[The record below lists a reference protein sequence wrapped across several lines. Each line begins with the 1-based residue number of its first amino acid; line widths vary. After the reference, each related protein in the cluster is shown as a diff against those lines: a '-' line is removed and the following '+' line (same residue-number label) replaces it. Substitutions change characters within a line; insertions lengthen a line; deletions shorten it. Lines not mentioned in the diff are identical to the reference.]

1 MFVELTTTIK
11 NYKEQ
16 HKYIAKNDIQNKTKT

>member
-1 MFVELTTTIK
+1 MFVELTTIK

-16 HKYIAKNDIQNKTKT
+16 HKYIAKNDIQNKAKT